1 LIIKYKLSFRGLRRF
16 HNYETEYASGLPG
29 LLFLFLLRPARNL
42 WADTADVVC
51 SSFSSSSSGPDPGF
65 SSLLR

>member
-1 LIIKYKLSFRGLRRF
+1 SFRGLRRF

-51 SSFSSSSSGPDPGF
+51 SSFSSSSSSSSSSSGPDPGF